1 MKLLYHRLKFFST
14 RDIYYH
20 FKSLIIPL
28 ILIKKR
34 TVLSTI
40 LLYII
45 FKIKGY
51 IDRKNK
57 KNRTINYTA
66 EYKESYNR
74 DNIENID
81 DSIVEVIDVDYE
93 DVDK

>member
-1 MKLLYHRLKFFST
+1 MSDK
-14 RDIYYH
+14 I
-20 FKSLIIPL
+20 KSWLFIMSAILIIG
-28 ILIKKR
+28 ILG
-34 TVLSTI
+34 VLAFNI
-40 LLYII
+40 LLFLVPILFVLYII